1 MNMIQICLDI
11 MPNAIPDSLYNV
23 ADSLYAIYSK
33 ITLEDINV
41 ALSSTRINSILT
53 AISILLTLFSGFFLW
68 RTKCIENRLIKKL
81 SRDQIMVYA
90 DDFHKMINVNGIKLR
105 NVTISAGRSNKHL
118 ESVHTLLNDFSKI
131 RNRIS
136 AKRKDNL
143 NTSIETAIGWIL
155 EAEAGN
161 KDGLG
166 KLILS
171 LTTIDRAL
179 QDEVDELQTGKKSTF
194 KTKAYTF
201 LLYGKTDMEQISG

>member
-179 QDEVDELQTGKKSTF
+179 QDEVDELQTGKKSSF
-194 KTKAYTF
+194 KIKAYTF
-201 LLYGKTDMEQISG
+201 LVYGKTDMEQLC